1 MPENILIALIT
12 AAGSV
17 LGACIGAFAQIIAA
31 KGENNG
37 KAHSFSSSPWLSG
50 IIGAI
55 TGASFLML
63 FLWIVGIVSI
73 SFTHANIKA
82 CDNYGI
88 KIAEPQSGNEISP
101 NAAFYGVYSE
111 KPENAD
117 IWIVAIDRSTK
128 QYSPRL

>member
-17 LGACIGAFAQIIAA
+17 LGACIVVFAEIIAA

-88 KIAEPQSGNEISP
+88 KIAEPQSGNKFPPTLHFMVYIRKNP
-101 NAAFYGVYSE
+101 RMHIYG
-111 KPENAD
+111 
-117 IWIVAIDRSTK
+117 
-128 QYSPRL
+128 